1 MFMAMG
7 RKHIIIYII
16 TLVYLAIFISC
27 NDSRNKALDAN
38 LQKTSIKNEIDSYV
52 VKKGF
57 SRANFIDSV
66 VKKKRIRIAKY
77 EYNTYQSTFC
87 DCRIYSFY
95 WGFLTSSKNILSI
108 QLYFDANSSFT
119 ESQYYHDSRSY
130 FYTDP
135 DGNRIPVDYG
145 LLLGYSYTQH
155 AFTEPSKETSRH
167 IYKKAKD
174 MDIVIF
180 DSIDIWDKR
189 YDKGFFK

>member
-16 TLVYLAIFISC
+16 ILLYLAIFISC

-77 EYNTYQSTFC
+77 EYNTYQNSLC
-87 DCRIYSFY
+87 DCRVYSFY
-95 WGFLTSSKNILSI
+95 WGGVNIL
-108 QLYFDANSSFT
+108 
-119 ESQYYHDSRSY
+119 
-130 FYTDP
+130 
-135 DGNRIPVDYG
+135 
-145 LLLGYSYTQH
+145 
-155 AFTEPSKETSRH
+155 
-167 IYKKAKD
+167 
-174 MDIVIF
+174 
-180 DSIDIWDKR
+180 
-189 YDKGFFK
+189 